1 MSLSAPGVHTKQEI
15 FSQPVV
21 WEKTLKHLQ
30 SLNSSRY
37 PSITTYDQ
45 VIFCGCGSPF
55 YLARWAARACEK
67 ETGVV
72 SRAVPASDL
81 LLFPDQWMHKSRK
94 TLLVAVSRSA
104 ETTEIIL
111 ALKSFQAGGYGDSV
125 VVTCYPDR
133 ELARL
138 SSHVIAVADAQEE
151 SVAQTRSFSNMLLAV
166 CWLISKE
173 VPTGLPAHFLNVG
186 TNLIDQYRPVA
197 EKLGLDQSITKFFFL
212 GSGSLYGLANEAML
226 KMKEMSL
233 SYSECFHTLEFRHGP
248 MSMVDRESLVINLI
262 NESAREHEYA
272 LLRDMQS
279 KGARTLGLLDQS
291 DPKAEDVLNDKVLI
305 QSGIP
310 ELWRAPLYLPILQ
323 LIAYERAISKG
334 LDPDNPTN
342 LTSVVV
348 LNG

>member
-1 MSLSAPGVHTKQEI
+1 MSVASSGLHTQQEI
-15 FSQPVV
+15 LSQPEV
-21 WEKTLKHLQ
+21 WKRTLNRFENLD
-30 SLNSSRY
+30 SSQY
-37 PSITTYDQ
+37 PNISEYDQ
-45 VIFCGCGSPF
+45 VIFSGCGSTY

-67 ETGVV
+67 ETGVI

-81 LLFPDQWMHKSRK
+81 LLFPDQWVRKSKK
-94 TLLVAVSRSA
+94 TLLVAISRSA
-104 ETTEIIL
+104 ETTETIL
-111 ALKSFQAGGYGDSV
+111 ALKGFQAGGYGDTA

-133 ELARL
+133 ALARL
-138 SSHVIAVADAQEE
+138 SPHVVAAPDAQEE

-166 CWLISKE
+166 GWLVAKQ
-173 VPTGLPAHFLNVG
+173 VPSGLPAKFSEMG
-186 TNLIDQYRPVA
+186 SMLIDQYRPIA
-197 EKLGLDQSITKFFFL
+197 ERLGRDQSIKKFFFL
-212 GSGSLYGLANEAML
+212 GSGSLYGLANEVML

-248 MSMVDRESLVINLI
+248 MSMVDDESLVINLI
-262 NESAREHEYA
+262 NESARAHEYA
-272 LLRDMQS
+272 LLRDMQA

-291 DPKAEDVLNDKVLI
+291 DPQADEVLNDQVLI
-305 QSGIP
+305 NSQMP